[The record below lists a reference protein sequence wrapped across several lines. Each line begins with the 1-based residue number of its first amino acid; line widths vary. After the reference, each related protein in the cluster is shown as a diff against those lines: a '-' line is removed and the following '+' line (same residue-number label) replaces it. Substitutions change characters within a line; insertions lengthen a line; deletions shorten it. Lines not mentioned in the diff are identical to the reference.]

1 MDRTERL
8 TSKGQSDMN
17 TTMADAAGDDYV
29 VLSRSEYQ
37 RLLACDQAYVSRR
50 CTFLPGFSTLG
61 LWTTTNSD

>member
-1 MDRTERL
+1 
-8 TSKGQSDMN
+8 
-17 TTMADAAGDDYV
+17 MADAAGDDYV